1 MGGFIQ
7 PIVWPMLTQS
17 QEWAILLACV
27 MMIADILTGFI
38 GAVIRHDVDSSI
50 MRKGLLHKVLV
61 LVIIAVAYVL
71 GVGLGYVSGIN
82 VNVPSTEVVCWY
94 VIVMEITSVLE
105 NVSKAWPEF
114 NGSSLFKALKS
125 IGGGDDGGNE

>member
-1 MGGFIQ
+1 MGGLIP

-17 QEWAILLACV
+17 QVWAILLACV
-27 MMIADILTGFI
+27 MMIADVLTGFI
-38 GAVIRHDVDSSI
+38 GAVIRHDVDSST

-71 GVGLGYVSGIN
+71 GVGLGYVSGIDM
-82 VNVPSTEVVCWY
+82 NVPSTEVVCGY
-94 VIVMEITSVLE
+94 VIVMEIASVLE

-114 NGSSLFKALKS
+114 NSTSLSKAFKG
-125 IGGGDDGGNE
+125 IGGDTDGSDE